1 MSNNS
6 DNASSREGAVMES
19 MNNEYGSYSKSQQ
32 QSFLLVKDRVMQV
45 VNNKKSN
52 SQRLVFADYGMFV
65 NTLFMFM
72 FHVLC
77 LRFAFM

>member
-52 SQRLVFADYGMFV
+52 SRRLVFADYGMFV
-65 NTLFMFM
+65 NT
-72 FHVLC
+72 C